1 MQTFE
6 ELGLSGELIES
17 LSKSSILTPTEI
29 QRLVIP
35 ILLDTQTDLIGLAQ
49 TGTGKT
55 AAFGLPMLDL
65 IAAEEAH
72 TQAVVL
78 APTRELAQQ
87 IAKSLKDFSTFRK
100 DIKIEVVYGGAPI
113 MNQIKSIKKTTPH
126 ILVATPGRLKDLLK
140 RKVIFFDNVQTFVLD
155 EADEM
160 LNMGFKEDIYD
171 ILSYSDQDRNI
182 WLFSATMA
190 ADIRAIIK
198 DFMHKPVEFSV
209 NASQKINSDIDHQV
223 CVVKA
228 ADKQAALERFID
240 FLPNLYGVVFCRTK
254 RDTQKLADSLNKSGY
269 AADALH
275 GDLNQNQ
282 RDAVMKR
289 FRNRQ
294 TKLLIAT
301 DVAARGI
308 DVEDLTHVFHFA
320 LPDDMAFYT
329 HRSGRT
335 ARAGKKGL
343 SLSIMTAGEERKLR
357 VYAKKLK
364 FDLSQIDVPN
374 LKDVKKQR
382 ILAWQEKLK
391 KVEVSPALDDNLREL
406 SMQFME
412 QMGPEAF
419 LEKVISLELNKLK
432 NLDEKE
438 FRATKTAKSTKPAQ
452 SNKKAQNNKRAKGS
466 GNYADQDSFRFF
478 INIGKMDQTN
488 KSELVEFICDIG
500 KVDKQ
505 HIGNIAMEQ
514 RFSYFDLDPSKVNSF
529 AERFKNLEIDGRE
542 LRVNRDFQNDQKRKR
557 KK

>member
-6 ELGLSGELIES
+6 ELGLSGDLIKG
-17 LSKSSILTPTEI
+17 LSKSSILKPTEI

-35 ILLDTQTDLIGLAQ
+35 TLLEKQTDLIGLAQ

-65 IAAEEAH
+65 TITDEPH
-72 TQAVVL
+72 TQGVIL

-87 IAKSLKDFSTFRK
+87 IAKSLKDFSIFRK
-100 DIKIEVVYGGAPI
+100 DINVEVVYGGAPI
-113 MNQIKSIKKTTPH
+113 VNQIKAIKKNTPH

-140 RKVIFFDNVQTFVLD
+140 RKVIFFEAVQTFVLD

-160 LNMGFKEDIYD
+160 LNMGFKEDIYE
-171 ILSYSDQDRNI
+171 ILSYSDQERNI

-190 ADIRAIIK
+190 TDIRAIIK
-198 DFMHKPVEFSV
+198 DFMYQPVEFSV

-223 CVVKA
+223 CVVKSV
-228 ADKQAALERFID
+228 DKQAALERFID

-269 AADALH
+269 RADALH

-282 RDAVMKR
+282 RDAVMKK

-294 TKLLIAT
+294 TTLLIAT

-343 SLSIMTAGEERKLR
+343 SLSIMTSAEERKLR

-364 FDLSQIDVPN
+364 FELNQINVPSLN
-374 LKDVKKQR
+374 DVKKQR
-382 ILAWQEKLK
+382 ILAWHEELNKT
-391 KVEVSPALDDNLREL
+391 EISPALDDQLKDL
-406 SMQFME
+406 SMQFMD
-412 QMGPEAF
+412 QMGPEVF
-419 LEKVISLELNKLK
+419 LQKVLSIELNKLS
-432 NLDEKE
+432 NLEEKE
-438 FRATKTAKSTKPAQ
+438 FKTTGTVRTNKPV
-452 SNKKAQNNKRAKGS
+452 KNNKPLKTNGKFNQN
-466 GNYADQDSFRFF
+466 GFRFF
-478 INIGKMDQTN
+478 VNIGKMDQTN
-488 KSELVEFICDIG
+488 KAELLEFLCDVGRVE
-500 KVDKQ
+500 KH
-505 HIGNIAMEQ
+505 HITNIAMEK
-514 RFSYFDLDPSKVNSF
+514 RCSYFDLDESKAGSF
-529 AERFKNLEIDGRE
+529 AQRFKNLEIDGRE
-542 LRVNRDFQNDQKRKR
+542 LRVNRDHQKDQKRKR

>member
-17 LSKSSILTPTEI
+17 LSKSSILKPTEI

-35 ILLDTQTDLIGLAQ
+35 VLLQKQTDLIGLAQ

-65 IAAEEAH
+65 IFTDEPF
-72 TQAVVL
+72 TQGVIL

-87 IAKSLKDFSTFRK
+87 IARSLKDFAALRK
-100 DIKIEVVYGGAPI
+100 DINIEVVYGGAPI
-113 MNQIKSIKKTTPH
+113 VNQIKSIKKTPPH
-126 ILVATPGRLKDLLK
+126 ILVATPGRLRDLLK
-140 RKVIFFDNVQTFVLD
+140 RKVVLLEAVQTFVLD

-160 LNMGFKEDIYD
+160 LNMGFKEEIYE
-171 ILSYSDQDRNI
+171 ILSYSDQERNI

-198 DFMHKPVEFSV
+198 DFMHEPVEFSV
-209 NASQKINSDIDHQV
+209 NSSQKINQDIDHQV
-223 CVVKA
+223 CVVKSV
-228 ADKQAALERFID
+228 DKQAALERFID
-240 FLPNLYGVVFCRTK
+240 LLPNLYGVVFCRTK

-269 AADALH
+269 RADALH

-282 RDAVMKR
+282 RDTVMKK

-294 TKLLIAT
+294 TSLLIAT

-343 SLSIMTAGEERKLR
+343 SLSIMTAAEERKLR

-364 FDLSQIDVPN
+364 FDLNKIEVPS
-374 LKDVKKQR
+374 LSEVKKQR
-382 ILAWQEKLK
+382 VLAWHDKLEKT
-391 KVEVSPALDDNLREL
+391 ETSPALDDQLKAL
-406 SMQFME
+406 SVQIMN
-412 QMGPEAF
+412 QMGPEVF
-419 LEKVISLELNKLK
+419 LEKVVSLELNKLS
-432 NLDEKE
+432 NLEEKS
-438 FRATKTAKSTKPAQ
+438 FGTASTHRTGK
-452 SNKKAQNNKRAKGS
+452 SNKKNKFDKKSDAGDLN
-466 GNYADQDSFRFF
+466 GYRFF
-478 INIGKMDQTN
+478 VNIGKMDQAN
-488 KSELVEFICDIG
+488 KAELLEFLCDVG
-500 KVDKQ
+500 KVEKR
-505 HIGNIAMEQ
+505 HITNIAMEK
-514 RFSYFDLDPSKVNSF
+514 RCSYFDVDPSKASTF
-529 AERFKNLEIDGRE
+529 AQRFKNLQIDGRE
-542 LRVNRDFQNDQKRKR
+542 LRVNRDQQKDQKRKR